1 MKKAI
6 DVTIMGQKFQVRSDS
21 NEEYV
26 VKIASYVDKKLNE
39 VLQSTKSVAS
49 MQVAL
54 LGAMNIAD
62 EFFKYQDDR
71 QKKLSDVEDKI
82 KDMIELVDTQI

>member
-6 DVTIMGQKFQVRSDS
+6 EVTIMGQKFQVRSDS
-21 NEEYV
+21 DEEYV
-26 VKIASYVDKKLNE
+26 TKIASYVDKKINE

-62 EFFKYQDDR
+62 EFFKYQQDR
-71 QKKLSDVEDKI
+71 QEKLSDVEGKI
-82 KDMIELVDTQI
+82 KDMIELVETQI